1 MCARTC
7 ALFVPT
13 HVEGMVP
20 LREIRSDFFEFDE
33 ARYRLVGK
41 RSRKVYRLG
50 DPVRIRVKDA
60 NTEQRLIDF
69 ELV

>member
-1 MCARTC
+1 M
-7 ALFVPT
+7 PT